1 MFSATIKLILTHATY
16 IMTAMREECKLC
28 GRIMPYYSLKQCY
41 KCGQLYCKNCILTG
55 RDTVPLLQEGNIICL
70 NCARKLVSPKTPNKF
85 DLLRNYLK
93 FRASFTNRIV
103 LTFAKFEGI
112 ISDNLPFAAIRDENW
127 WTNTSSVHARAW
139 LNAGWKVESINLKDR
154 NITFTKIPDFKV
166 ETAKKRRKRKE
177 DTTAW
182 ALKLDQMAKPRTIKK
197 PSMTKIA
204 KVQARLK
211 NIEQQQ
217 SSIRRF
223 RGKLRQRPT
232 HEKRLFKPEAKP
244 GAQDK

>member
-1 MFSATIKLILTHATY
+1 
-16 IMTAMREECKLC
+16 
-28 GRIMPYYSLKQCY
+28 MP
-41 KCGQLYCKNCILTG
+41 T
-55 RDTVPLLQEGNIICL
+55 
-70 NCARKLVSPKTPNKF
+70 NKF

-93 FRASFTNRIV
+93 FRASFTNRIT
-103 LTFAKFEGI
+103 LSIAKIEGI

-127 WTNTSSVHARAW
+127 WINTSSAHAKAW
-139 LNAGWKVESINLKDR
+139 LNAGWKVENVNLKDR
-154 NITFTKIPDFKV
+154 NVTFTKIPGFKT

-177 DTTAW
+177 DTAAW
-182 ALKLDQMAKPRTIKK
+182 AVKLAQIAKPRTIKK
-197 PSMTKIA
+197 PSITKIA

-223 RGKLRQRPT
+223 RGKSKQIPA

-244 GAQDK
+244 STQDN

>member
-1 MFSATIKLILTHATY
+1 M
-16 IMTAMREECKLC
+16 MAMREECKLC

-55 RDTVPLLQEGNIICL
+55 RDAVPLLQEGNIICL
-70 NCARKLVSPKTPNKF
+70 NCARKLVTSKTPANKF

-93 FRASFTNRIV
+93 WRALFTNQIT
-103 LTFAKFEGI
+103 LSFAKVEGI

-127 WTNTSSVHARAW
+127 WTSTSSVHARAW
-139 LNAGWKVESINLKDR
+139 LNAGWKVEDVNLKDR
-154 NITFTKIPDFKV
+154 NVTLTRIPNFTV
-166 ETAKKRRKRKE
+166 ETVKKRRKRKE
-177 DTTAW
+177 DTAAW
-182 ALKLDQMAKPRTIKK
+182 AMKLAQMAKPRTIKK

-211 NIEQQQ
+211 NIERQQ
-217 SSIRRF
+217 SSIRSF
-223 RGKLRQRPT
+223 RGKLKQRPA

-244 GAQDK
+244 STQGN

>member
-1 MFSATIKLILTHATY
+1 M
-16 IMTAMREECKLC
+16 AMREECKLC

-41 KCGQLYCKNCILTG
+41 KCGQLYCKNCILSG

-70 NCARKLVSPKTPNKF
+70 NCARKLVTSKTPANKF

-93 FRASFTNRIV
+93 FRATFTNRII
-103 LTFAKFEGI
+103 LTFAKVEGI

-127 WTNTSSVHARAW
+127 WTKTNSVHARAW
-139 LNAGWKVESINLKDR
+139 LNAGWKVENVNLKDR
-154 NITFTKIPDFKV
+154 NVTLTRILGFKA

-177 DTTAW
+177 DTAAW
-182 ALKLDQMAKPRTIKK
+182 AMKLAQMAKPRTIKK
-197 PSMTKIA
+197 PSLTKIA

-217 SSIRRF
+217 SAIRSF
-223 RGKLRQRPT
+223 RGKHKQRSAY
-232 HEKRLFKPEAKP
+232 EKRLFKPEAKP
-244 GAQDK
+244 SIRDD